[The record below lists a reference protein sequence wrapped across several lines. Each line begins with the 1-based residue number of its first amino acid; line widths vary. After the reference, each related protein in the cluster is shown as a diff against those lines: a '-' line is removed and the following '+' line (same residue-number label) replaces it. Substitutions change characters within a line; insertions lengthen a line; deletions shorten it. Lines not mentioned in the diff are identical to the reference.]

1 VDRQQTDRP
10 TGETSAGAALEDDH
24 GVTTD
29 ALNAAVAAFG
39 LVPVPPALM
48 PRVLHDLR
56 SHRAMMRRLVE
67 SGLIERE
74 TFPAQVFRPGS
85 FDLGGPA

>member
-1 VDRQQTDRP
+1 
-10 TGETSAGAALEDDH
+10 
-24 GVTTD
+24 
-29 ALNAAVAAFG
+29 
-39 LVPVPPALM
+39 
-48 PRVLHDLR
+48 
-56 SHRAMMRRLVE
+56 MMRRLVE